1 MPIQILERP
10 KTAEVKYVREAKSD
24 QFEPNFGPE
33 DMHAIRAIFGIMV
46 GILTVALVMYATI
59 TICVW

>member
-1 MPIQILERP
+1 MPVQILERP
-10 KTAEVKYVREAKSD
+10 KIAEVKNFSKAESN

-46 GILTVALVMYATI
+46 GIFTAALVMYATI
-59 TICVW
+59 AICVW